1 MIAGTGT
8 LRRLHRL
15 KGCQSGLAAVEF
27 ALSMPLLLT
36 LFLGGG
42 ELTNNIIARK
52 RITEVAMMVAD
63 NAARMGDDTVLSNKP
78 ITEAEINEV
87 FLGAQLQAASLDLE
101 ANGRIVLSSLE
112 QNDDG
117 GQWIHWQ
124 RCFGAADYDPPD
136 EEGTGETGTAFPGMG
151 ATGSLITASEDD
163 AVMHV
168 TVVYDYTPL
177 VPVAFAGYTGQ
188 RFTATAA
195 FNVRD
200 DRDLSGPTN
209 PTPAAPVN
217 DCD

>member
-1 MIAGTGT
+1 MTGA
-8 LRRLHRL
+8 LHRL
-15 KGCQSGLAAVEF
+15 RRINACQSGLAAVEF

-63 NAARMGDDTVLSNKP
+63 NAARMGDDTVLANKP

-87 FLGAQLQAASLDLE
+87 FLGAQLQAAALDLE

-136 EEGTGETGTAFPGMG
+136 PEGTGESGTGFAGMG
-151 ATGSLITASEDD
+151 PVGSLITASEDD

-177 VPVAFAGYTGQ
+177 VPVAFAGYDGQ

-209 PTPAAPVN
+209 PTPAATVN

>member
-1 MIAGTGT
+1 MT
-8 LRRLHRL
+8 RMFHRL
-15 KGCQSGLAAVEF
+15 RTLSACQSGLAAVEF

-36 LFLGGG
+36 LFLGGS

-52 RITEVAMMVAD
+52 RVSEVAMMVAD

-87 FLGAQLQAASLDLE
+87 FLGAQLQAASLDLQ

-112 QNDDG
+112 QNEDG

-136 EEGTGETGTAFPGMG
+136 PEGTGESGTGFEGMG
-151 ATGSLITASEDD
+151 PAGSLITASEDD

-177 VPVAFAGYTGQ
+177 VPVAMAGYSGQ

-200 DRDLSGPTN
+200 DRDLTGPTN
-209 PTPAAPVN
+209 PTPAAPVA